1 MYVISLHTINHR
13 GNILRDTIA
22 VVESES
28 EESVL

>member
-1 MYVISLHTINHR
+1 MTGVIFLVVLLPLT
-13 GNILRDTIA
+13 LDTIA